1 MTPETVPVVL
11 PKTAAGEDAPAWVR
25 DFYEAYLSS
34 DPARLENILHPDVS
48 WLISGPADQMD
59 IFGLRRGRA
68 EVLELKTRIGPCF
81 QRLVAFDIEQVV
93 VQGERAAT
101 FGRLRSLQRETRR
114 PIGFAFSHFMRFEGG
129 QLVSMRAVVD
139 SYDAVQQIFGV
150 PLAMSPDAGL
160 VPLLPGDIAMV

>member
-1 MTPETVPVVL
+1 VIGDTLPVVL
-11 PKTAAGEDAPAWVR
+11 PKTGSGEPAPHWLQ
-25 DFYEAYLSS
+25 DFYDASLSS
-34 DPARLENILHPDVS
+34 DPARLENILHPDVT
-48 WLISGPADQMD
+48 WLISGPADQVD
-59 IFGLRRGRA
+59 LFGMRRGRA

-81 QRLVAFDIEQVV
+81 QRLVGFDIEQVL
-93 VQGERAAT
+93 VQGERTAT

-114 PIGFAFSHFMRFEGG
+114 PISFAFSHFMRFFGG

-160 VPLLPGDIAMV
+160 VPLMPGDIAMV